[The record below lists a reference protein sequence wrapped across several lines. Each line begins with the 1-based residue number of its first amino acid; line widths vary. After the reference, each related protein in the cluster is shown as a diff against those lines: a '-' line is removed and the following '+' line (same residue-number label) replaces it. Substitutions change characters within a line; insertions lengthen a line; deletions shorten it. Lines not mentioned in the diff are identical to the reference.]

1 MTWVAIVLGAAV
13 GAPLRYAVERAVTQ
27 RTAHV
32 GGVGRFP
39 WGLLVVNVSGSMVA
53 GVVLAL
59 TTGDLRTLLL
69 TGFCG
74 AFTTFSGFA
83 WEANRLLGVARGTF
97 WWAMAALPVG
107 CVAGFLLAWRIGT
120 AVSG

>member
-13 GAPLRYAVERAVTQ
+13 GAPLRYAVERAVTH
-27 RTAHV
+27 RTARMGRV
-32 GGVGRFP
+32 GPFP
-39 WGLLVVNVSGSMVA
+39 WGLLVVNLSGSIVA
-53 GVVLAL
+53 GAVLAL
-59 TTGDLRTLLL
+59 TSGDLRALLL

-97 WWAMAALPVG
+97 WWAIVAMPVG
-107 CVAGFLLAWRIGT
+107 CVAGFVLAWRIGT